1 MLNLSQTQTWEE
13 AQYDWKI
20 VPFDTWTHNG
30 AQKSWTLLYSKVS
43 FLYYGLNHTR
53 CIYPLVVLY
62 CPTQHKN
69 PFVIRMKYEGEELFL
84 LLFFFF
90 FWLGCFKPGFVF
102 HVNALWILCLVSRP
116 GLHKHG
122 SWALWHVSRP
132 GLILPLPVLCS
143 CRSPLLSNN

>member
-1 MLNLSQTQTWEE
+1 MLNLSQAQIWEE

-20 VPFDTWTHNG
+20 LGPTMELKRTEHYYILEWVSRTTGSIIHDVSPCCIVLLNTTCKPICDKDEIWRKG
-30 AQKSWTLLYSKVS
+30 ASSSSSSSS
-43 FLYYGLNHTR
+43 FG
-53 CIYPLVVLY
+53 
-62 CPTQHKN
+62 
-69 PFVIRMKYEGEELFL
+69 
-84 LLFFFF
+84 
-90 FWLGCFKPGFVF
+90 LGCFKPGLVF

-132 GLILPLPVLCS
+132 GLLLPLPVLCS